1 MGKSNKNKNKKRR
14 RKQATATTKPTSCS
28 NFFSDAGPGC
38 YIARRSDDT
47 TTHADDD
54 DWVLEWEDVSRDDF
68 EDGEEVPELAI
79 DPEAKTLSVCNTRN
93 ETLVAYI
100 TVFGTPVTGRNGQ
113 PLPLGTSTDNQG
125 FTRECVTLIVLCPP
139 LVFCH
144 LCHLVVPDH
153 VDIFKHVTIE
163 SDVQEWNRHPQPS
176 DEHVMPLAFP
186 LQANNDNDSFLCT
199 QGEGGQLTHFFSGNL
214 HAIDFRCPVGTPTLA
229 VADGTVV
236 ESKDTNTLT
245 GIAVSNLFE
254 WNTIMLQLDTSSSTT
269 PHDPLFVEYVHIQ
282 KAFVQQ
288 GDKVTRGQVIGETGS
303 VGFSP
308 EPHLHFAAYRSQ
320 EASAPTV
327 RVRFQ
332 SSNDDTRL
340 FLPEAGRYYNAH
352 GEQPPKELK

>member
-14 RKQATATTKPTSCS
+14 RKQSYLLVATSDKT

-38 YIARRSDDT
+38 YIARRSNDLKNDN
-47 TTHADDD
+47 D

-68 EDGEEVPELAI
+68 EDNEEVPELAI
-79 DPEAKTLSVCNTRN
+79 DPQAKTLSVCNTRN

-100 TVFGTPVTGRNGQ
+100 TVFDTPVTGRNGR
-113 PLPLGTSTDNQG
+113 PMPLGTSTNNQG
-125 FTRECVTLIVLCPP
+125 ITRKCVTLIVLCPP

-144 LCHLVVPDH
+144 LCHLVVPDC

-176 DEHVMPLAFP
+176 DEHFMPLAFP
-186 LQANNDNDSFLCT
+186 LQTNDSFLCT

-214 HAIDFRCPVGTPTLA
+214 HAIDFRCPVGTSILA

-254 WNTIMLQLDTSSSTT
+254 WNTIMLQLDTTT
-269 PHDPLFVEYVHIQ
+269 CTPTHADDPLFVEYVHIQ
-282 KAFVQQ
+282 NSFVHQ
-288 GDKVTRGQVIGETGS
+288 GDKVTKGQVIGETGS

-332 SSNDDTRL
+332 SSNDSKQL
-340 FLPEAGRYYNAH
+340 FLPEAGKHYNAQ
-352 GEQPPKELK
+352 GEQPPTKEP